1 MNKIPHTA
9 MVLAAGLGTR
19 MRPLTDETAKSLIP
33 VNGKTLI
40 DRALDELVAAG
51 VQRAVVN
58 VHWCADLVEAHL
70 KKRTDI
76 EVIFSDEREEVL
88 ETGGGLAKARA
99 LFGDDPIFVVNTD
112 AFWAPASPSPL
123 QEMVTAFETRKMDIL
138 LLLADKDRALGFPG
152 PGDFFCEA
160 DGQLT
165 PRGEATSAP
174 WAYAG
179 VRLIKPQLYDGAPIA
194 PYSAKKI
201 CKKLGFKKAVR
212 GSKLVEKKDVGVRY
226 SLLTYYVIYRN
237 GTPGAP
243 EPIERKVITY
253 LECRRK

>member
-1 MNKIPHTA
+1 
-9 MVLAAGLGTR
+9 
-19 MRPLTDETAKSLIP
+19 
-33 VNGKTLI
+33 
-40 DRALDELVAAG
+40 
-51 VQRAVVN
+51 
-58 VHWCADLVEAHL
+58 
-70 KKRTDI
+70 
-76 EVIFSDEREEVL
+76 
-88 ETGGGLAKARA
+88 
-99 LFGDDPIFVVNTD
+99 
-112 AFWAPASPSPL
+112 L

-201 CKKLGFKKAVR
+201 WAPLYESARIR
-212 GSKLVEKKDVGVRY
+212 GHTMDRFWLHV
-226 SLLTYYVIYRN
+226 
-237 GTPGAP
+237 GTPEA
-243 EPIERKVITY
+243 
-253 LECRRK
+253 LEDAQMWLTSHGES